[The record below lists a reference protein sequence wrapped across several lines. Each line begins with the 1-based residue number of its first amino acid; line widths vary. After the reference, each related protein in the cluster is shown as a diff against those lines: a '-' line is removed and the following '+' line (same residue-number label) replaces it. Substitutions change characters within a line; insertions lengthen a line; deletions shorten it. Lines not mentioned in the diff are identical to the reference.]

1 MMLRICYKSTISEG
15 EVITGG
21 SAFSVK
27 AESLRLGDFTR
38 GDVGTLLGQHT
49 AETGQAFAP
58 GGVEM
63 VWTQTRGQPWLVNA
77 LARQLCFRRERP
89 VVRDRPI
96 SERDAFEAREAP
108 GHAHRAACRQA
119 ARTEGAGRRRAAAER
134 RRRRALRS
142 GRRLCAGRGRIE
154 REYALGS
161 RGVELLVVWPEGD
174 GRESRFVVE
183 CKLVGEG
190 RSHART
196 VEKGLVQTAAYMD
209 LSGTE
214 AGHLVVFDMRSGR
227 TWGEKVFREESAVGG
242 GDCGVGG
249 IGAGGRAH
257 RCCGLLGPDIA
268 EVWCHLGA

>member
-119 ARTEGAGRRRAAAER
+119 ARTEGAGVVEP
-134 RRRRALRS
+134 LLS
-142 GRRLCAGRGRIE
+142 G
-154 REYALGS
+154 
-161 RGVELLVVWPEGD
+161 GD
-174 GRESRFVVE
+174 GAHSEADGDYVPAGAASS
-183 CKLVGEG
+183 GST
-190 RSHART
+190 RS
-196 VEKGLVQTAAYMD
+196 
-209 LSGTE
+209 
-214 AGHLVVFDMRSGR
+214 
-227 TWGEKVFREESAVGG
+227 
-242 GDCGVGG
+242 
-249 IGAGGRAH
+249 GAGGWSCWSSGQRGMAARAGSWWSASWWGKGAPT
-257 RCCGLLGPDIA
+257 RAQSRRG
-268 EVWCHLGA
+268 WCRPRPTWT